1 MDDITKKKKRA
12 PRPYRGLAIV
22 MGFMLVVSFAGG
34 ALFYSSDEIADIFIP
49 ADCVHSLDFYSDN
62 DPSLQVKHNLFGE
75 IRIVI
80 TDSVSNSPCTLA
92 RFDDETNYVVS
103 PDGAYLAFT
112 QPFSQDSTSFQH
124 LFIVSLADNTYTR
137 FPEIQFAHLQW
148 SPDGSYLLAETT
160 QISRRIPLH
169 EMSDVILT
177 LLTPTDIL
185 WRVNVNVITPTTRAT
200 ASWDGDTV
208 IYDYENP
215 DIADCRISLAG
226 EVEGCGNMP

>member
-12 PRPYRGLAIV
+12 PKPYGRIALV
-22 MGFMLVVSFAGG
+22 LSFLMGVSFITG
-34 ALFYSSDEIADIFIP
+34 ALFYIVNDAPDIFIP
-49 ADCVHSLDFYSDN
+49 ADCVHFQDFYSDN

-80 TDSVSNSPCTLA
+80 TDSVSDSPCTLA
-92 RFDDETNYVVS
+92 TFDDQTNYVVS

-112 QPFSQDSTSFQH
+112 QPFAQDSTSFQH

-137 FPEIQFAHLQW
+137 FPEIQFAQLQW

-160 QISRRIPLH
+160 QISRRIPVH

-185 WRVNVNVITPTTRAT
+185 WRVNVNVITPTTRAI

-215 DIADCRISLAG
+215 DIADCRISLVG
-226 EVEGCGNMP
+226 EVEGCSNMP